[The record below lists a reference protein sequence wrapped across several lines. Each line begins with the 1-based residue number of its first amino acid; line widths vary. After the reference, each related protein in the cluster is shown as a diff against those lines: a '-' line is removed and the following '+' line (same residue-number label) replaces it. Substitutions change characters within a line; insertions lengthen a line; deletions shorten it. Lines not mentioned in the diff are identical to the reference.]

1 MQRQPVDLDL
11 ESTAMHSELRS
22 AEAITAASGSNLAL
36 ALRVLPQSRRRDMR
50 VFYAFCRQVDDLAD
64 EPDLPFEDR
73 RMGLLRWREALS
85 NDAGA
90 RPDAPPLADALREV
104 LLRRQVPL
112 EWAVEVVLGCEMDLE
127 GAQYRTWEE
136 LRRYCYRVA
145 SAVGLVSAR
154 IFGGC
159 GCDAYAE
166 ELGLALQLTNI
177 LRDAAEDYAVSGRVY
192 LPLDELERFG
202 IRKGSWSSGEPHGWA
217 AFMEFQLERA
227 RGHFAAAR
235 ALLPDSERRVMVA
248 AEIMREV
255 YGTLLERM
263 AADGFRVWDR
273 SYRLSR
279 SRKVWLAASV
289 FTRTAFVTAREMR
302 NETRRARASL
312 FVPGPR
318 L

>member
-1 MQRQPVDLDL
+1 
-11 ESTAMHSELRS
+11 
-22 AEAITAASGSNLAL
+22 
-36 ALRVLPQSRRRDMR
+36 MR

-64 EPDLPFEDR
+64 EPGLPFEER
-73 RMGLLRWREALS
+73 RLGLRRWREALS
-85 NDAGA
+85 EGVEK
-90 RPDAPPLADALREV
+90 RPDEPLLAGALREV
-104 LLRRQVPL
+104 LVRRQVPM

-127 GAQYRTWEE
+127 GEQYRTWEE

-177 LRDAAEDYAVSGRVY
+177 LRDAAEDYEVSGRVY
-192 LPLDELERFG
+192 LPGEELERFG
-202 IRKGSWSSGEPHGWA
+202 ISKGSWASGEPEGWA
-217 AFMEFQLERA
+217 AFMEFQVNRA

-255 YGTLLERM
+255 YSTLLERM
-263 AADGFRVWDR
+263 AGDGFRVWER
-273 SYRLSR
+273 AYRLSR
-279 SRKVWLAASV
+279 GRKVWLAASV
-289 FTRTAFVTAREMR
+289 FTRTAVVTAQEMR
-302 NETRRARASL
+302 RETRRARARL
-312 FVPGPR
+312 FTPAPV

>member
-1 MQRQPVDLDL
+1 
-11 ESTAMHSELRS
+11 
-22 AEAITAASGSNLAL
+22 
-36 ALRVLPQSRRRDMR
+36 MR

-64 EPDLPFEDR
+64 EPGLPFEER
-73 RMGLLRWREALS
+73 RLGLRRWREALCEG
-85 NDAGA
+85 GA
-90 RPDAPPLADALREV
+90 KRPDEPVLAGALREV
-104 LLRRQVPL
+104 LFRRQVPM

-127 GAQYRTWEE
+127 GVQYRTWEE

-177 LRDAAEDYAVSGRVY
+177 LRDAAEDYEVSGRVY
-192 LPLDELERFG
+192 LPEEELERFG
-202 IRKGSWSSGEPHGWA
+202 IRKGSWVTGEPEGWA
-217 AFMEFQLERA
+217 AFMEFQVNRA

-263 AADGFRVWDR
+263 AADGFRLWER

-279 SRKVWLAASV
+279 GRKVWLAASV
-289 FTRTAFVTAREMR
+289 FTRTALVTAREMR
-302 NETRRARASL
+302 RETRRARARL
-312 FVPGPR
+312 FVADPV
-318 L
+318 LQ

>member
-1 MQRQPVDLDL
+1 
-11 ESTAMHSELRS
+11 
-22 AEAITAASGSNLAL
+22 
-36 ALRVLPQSRRRDMR
+36 MR

-64 EPDLPFEDR
+64 EPGLPFEER
-73 RMGLLRWREALS
+73 RLGLRRWREALS
-85 NDAGA
+85 GGRGFRSDE
-90 RPDAPPLADALREV
+90 PPLAGALREV
-104 LLRRQVPL
+104 LLRRQVPM

-127 GAQYRTWEE
+127 GVQYRTWEE

-154 IFGGC
+154 IFGGG
-159 GCDAYAE
+159 GCEAYAE

-177 LRDAAEDYAVSGRVY
+177 LRDAAEDYEVSGRVY
-192 LPLDELERFG
+192 LPEEELERFG
-202 IRKGSWSSGEPHGWA
+202 IRKGSWVTGEPEGWA
-217 AFMEFQLERA
+217 AFMEFQVNRA

-263 AADGFRVWDR
+263 AADGFRLWER

-279 SRKVWLAASV
+279 GRKVWLAASV
-289 FTRTAFVTAREMR
+289 FTRTALVTAREMR
-302 NETRRARASL
+302 RETRRARARL
-312 FVPGPR
+312 FVADPV